1 MKVSV
6 KVFVSGRVQG
16 VFYRDSTRRKANEFS
31 VTGWVKNLEDGR
43 VEALLSGEKKNVEAL
58 IDWMKVGPPAAQ
70 VTQVK
75 IEKIEPID
83 FPSFDV
89 V

>member
-1 MKVSV
+1 MKISIKVS
-6 KVFVSGRVQG
+6 VSGRVQG

-43 VEALLSGEKKNVEAL
+43 VEALLSGDKKNVEAL

-70 VTQVK
+70 VTHVK
-75 IEKIEPID
+75 IENIEPID
-83 FPSFDV
+83 FPSFDIV
-89 V
+89 

>member
-1 MKVSV
+1 MKISIKVS
-6 KVFVSGRVQG
+6 VSGRVQG

-43 VEALLSGEKKNVEAL
+43 VEALLSGEKKNVETL
-58 IDWMKVGPPAAQ
+58 LDWMKIGPPAAK
-70 VTQVK
+70 VTQVTV
-75 IEKIEPID
+75 ENIEPIN

-89 V
+89 L